1 MADHLALPQAPQTR
15 VSGTY
20 TRQPQARPPAPMGEG
35 QLERV
40 RPAEWTPGSPWVP
53 CPCPSAPPPSSR
65 CPSTMTHRRLLRVP
79 CSKRQQQLL
88 YRELLAGGRGLTT
101 GGGAE
106 TRRGS
111 GSVGHRASAP
121 ARPRTQHCR
130 APFCPRPAPMSHSR
144 RHEGWLTASAG
155 GGHLRAPVSAPNG
168 RQAGGEP
175 TGREWIP
182 APARHTRPLS
192 SARDELRSRRRWLWG
207 AGCPQWE
214 VTAPTP
220 GPTMAGAHLHPC
232 NSARRWRKRSGQHG

>member
-1 MADHLALPQAPQTR
+1 
-15 VSGTY
+15 
-20 TRQPQARPPAPMGEG
+20 MGEG

-40 RPAEWTPGSPWVP
+40 RPAGWTPGSPWVP

-65 CPSTMTHRRLLRVP
+65 CPSTTTHRRLLRVP

-88 YRELLAGGRGLTT
+88 YREPLAGGRGLTT
-101 GGGAE
+101 GGGAQRPDGGLGAWD
-106 TRRGS
+106 TGLPRPPDPVLNTAGLP
-111 GSVGHRASAP
+111 SA
-121 ARPRTQHCR
+121 
-130 APFCPRPAPMSHSR
+130 PRPAPMSHSR